1 MIDVKDILYDFII
14 ALEDN
19 DYVEMIDLIKEMK
32 GTDPSFVDLMLNSIE
47 EDE

>member
-1 MIDVKDILYDFII
+1 MRDVKDILYDFSI

-19 DYVEMIDLIKEMK
+19 DYVEIIDLIKEMK

>member
-1 MIDVKDILYDFII
+1 MRDVKDILYDFSI

-19 DYVEMIDLIKEMK
+19 DYIEMIELVKEMK
-32 GTDPSFVDLMLNSIE
+32 GTDPSFVDLMLNSME

>member
-1 MIDVKDILYDFII
+1 MRDVKDILYDFSI

-19 DYVEMIDLIKEMK
+19 DYIEMIELVKEMK

-47 EDE
+47 EDD

>member
-1 MIDVKDILYDFII
+1 MRDVKDILYDFSI

-19 DYVEMIDLIKEMK
+19 DYVEMIELIKEMK

>member
-1 MIDVKDILYDFII
+1 MRDVKDILYDFSI

-19 DYVEMIDLIKEMK
+19 DYIEMIELVKEMK

>member
-1 MIDVKDILYDFII
+1 MRDVKDILYDFNI

-19 DYVEMIDLIKEMK
+19 DYIEMIELIKEMK
-32 GTDPSFVDLMLNSIE
+32 GADPSFVDLMLNSIE

>member
-1 MIDVKDILYDFII
+1 MRDVKDILYDFNI

-19 DYVEMIDLIKEMK
+19 DFMEMIELIKEMK

-47 EDE
+47 EED

>member
-1 MIDVKDILYDFII
+1 MRDVRDILYDFKI

-32 GTDPSFVDLMLNSIE
+32 DIDPSFVDLMLNSIE

>member
-1 MIDVKDILYDFII
+1 MRDVKDILYDFSI

-19 DYVEMIDLIKEMK
+19 DYVEMIDLIKEMT

>member
-1 MIDVKDILYDFII
+1 MRDVKDILYDFNI

-19 DYVEMIDLIKEMK
+19 DYIEMIDLIKEMK
-32 GTDPSFVDLMLNSIE
+32 STDPSFVDLMLNSIE

>member
-1 MIDVKDILYDFII
+1 MRDVKDILYDFNI

-32 GTDPSFVDLMLNSIE
+32 GTDPLFVDLMLNSIE
-47 EDE
+47 EE